1 MYFGF
6 HDIFSKSFNI
16 FYFYWYSVTNKH
28 DAKQTIEESP
38 PARPAKL
45 RQLRCPRRQAAART
59 ETAER
64 SMKNENEV
72 KQQISKKEKGF
83 N

>member
-1 MYFGF
+1 MTPFEKF
-6 HDIFSKSFNI
+6 FNI

-38 PARPAKL
+38 PAR
-45 RQLRCPRRQAAART
+45 RQNFDSYPRCRRQAAART